1 MKAYQAKR
9 ARIRFN
15 NPMTGWA
22 IDAEGHAA
30 IFGVIVIMT
39 GPPLIAMALKLLH
52 P

>member
-1 MKAYQAKR
+1 MKAYR
-9 ARIRFN
+9 TMPPRIRFN
-15 NPMTGWA
+15 NPVTGWA

-30 IFGVIVIMT
+30 VFGVIVIMT